1 MALIGVGK
9 FQAKLL
15 RVGKATEA
23 VKLWGRIGFQAIDI
37 ISQRSLKG
45 KDYQGAAFH
54 LYDKKYARRKKA
66 KGGEFFSG
74 VNLHASGNMFAAI
87 KAKSTSRNTTLFFS
101 KPLENKKAFLHHKGI
116 GSMPKREFFDL
127 SRMEKKELM
136 GLMAAEIRK
145 AAK

>member
-1 MALIGVGK
+1 MALTGLDR
-9 FQAKLL
+9 FQAKLV
-15 RVGKATEA
+15 RVGKSTES

-45 KDYQGAAFH
+45 KDVKGTSFTA
-54 LYDKKYARRKKA
+54 YDKKYAKWKKA
-66 KGGEFFSG
+66 KGGEFFTG
-74 VNLHASGNMFAAI
+74 VNLHASGNMFAAM
-87 KAKSTSRNTTLFFS
+87 KAKSTARNTTLFFS

-116 GSMPKREFFDL
+116 GIMPKREFFDL

-136 GLMAAEIRK
+136 GLMAAEIKK

>member
-1 MALIGVGK
+1 MALTGVDR
-9 FQAKLL
+9 FQAKLV

-66 KGGEFFSG
+66 KGGGFFSG
-74 VNLHASGNMFAAI
+74 VNLHASGNMFAAM
-87 KAKSTSRNTTLFFS
+87 KAKSTARNTTLFFS
-101 KPLENKKAFLHHKGI
+101 KPLENKKAFIHHKGI
-116 GSMPKREFFDL
+116 GVMPKREFFDL
-127 SRMEKKELM
+127 SPMEEKELM